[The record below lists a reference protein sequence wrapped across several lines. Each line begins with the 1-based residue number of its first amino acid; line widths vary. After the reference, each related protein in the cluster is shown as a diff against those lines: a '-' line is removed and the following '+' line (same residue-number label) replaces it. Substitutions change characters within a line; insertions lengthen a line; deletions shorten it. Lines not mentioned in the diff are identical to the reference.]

1 MNRGAQ
7 SSEVGLNGALMKRKN
22 TTKKKITDKKTI
34 GTTKCSESIGGS
46 I

>member
-22 TTKKKITDKKTI
+22 TTKKITDKKTI